1 MASWVLVVFPAQA
14 PKDLQPILGA
24 TPIRFRLPCRSRR
37 EASRYARQ
45 LVGLAEQHMAA
56 MRYSERTFD
65 GNSASLSSEL
75 PFISRRI
82 GSVRLSKTTTSIR
95 MRENKRSRRVTPPNV
110 RLIDSPKER
119 IGKLADLATEH
130 RALDS
135 LMEDVAQED
144 KEALAQSQQVIA
156 RKSLRGW
163 SEFATQWLEDFDAL
177 LRNYQSKRT

>member
-1 MASWVLVVFPAQA
+1 M
-14 PKDLQPILGA
+14 
-24 TPIRFRLPCRSRR
+24 
-37 EASRYARQ
+37 
-45 LVGLAEQHMAA
+45 
-56 MRYSERTFD
+56 
-65 GNSASLSSEL
+65 
-75 PFISRRI
+75 
-82 GSVRLSKTTTSIR
+82 
-95 MRENKRSRRVTPPNV
+95 

-144 KEALAQSQQVIA
+144 KEALAQSQQIIA